1 MSAAPDDAQ
10 SREISPEEAQRAL
23 EDGSAVMVDVR
34 EPYEREAGHIPGSEH
49 IAMDELQARA
59 SELPQ
64 DKTVIFQCRLGGRSA
79 VAAEAFAGA
88 GYDARTMTG
97 GIVRWDEE
105 GRPLNEGG
113 TVADH

>member
-1 MSAAPDDAQ
+1 MSTPSDAET
-10 SREISPEEAQRAL
+10 REITPEETERAL
-23 EDGSAVMVDVR
+23 ADGSAVLIDVR
-34 EPYEREAGHIPGSEH
+34 EPYEVEAGRIPVAEP
-49 IAMDELQARA
+49 IPMDELQARA
-59 SELPQ
+59 GELPK

-97 GIVRWDEE
+97 GIKRWDEE
-105 GRPLNEGG
+105 GRGLTEGG

>member
-1 MSAAPDDAQ
+1 MTSADDAQ
-10 SREISPEEAQRAL
+10 VREITPEETQRAL
-23 EDGSAVMVDVR
+23 EDGTAVVVDVR
-34 EPYEREAGHIPGSEH
+34 EPYEREAGYIPGSEH

-59 SELPQ
+59 ADIPK
-64 DKTVIFQCRLGGRSA
+64 DKQVIFQCRLGGRSA

-97 GIVRWDEE
+97 GLVRWADE

-113 TVADH
+113 QVADH